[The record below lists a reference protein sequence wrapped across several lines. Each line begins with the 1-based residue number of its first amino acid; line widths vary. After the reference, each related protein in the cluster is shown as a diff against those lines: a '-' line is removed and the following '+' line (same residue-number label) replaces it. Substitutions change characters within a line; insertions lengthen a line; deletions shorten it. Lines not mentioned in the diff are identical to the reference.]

1 MCGGSE
7 TAATVEET
15 TTTLS
20 EETTTTL
27 SEETTTTTSTTTT
40 LPKINFNYKTIFSEE
55 DSFMEQYSW
64 INEWV
69 PSEVDDSCVSNS
81 YLNQSTVTPA
91 AKRNLEIIF
100 NKDFESIDN
109 DDILN
114 LKILS
119 FFDGYELAGSLSFK
133 NSPTNDIESYDG
145 LEYLTCLQYLDLY
158 DQNLGRDLRF
168 LSNLTNLRY
177 LDLLSTDMPRI
188 EVLYPLNNL
197 ETLILPAAFREL
209 DKLVN
214 IPSLKKIAA
223 GYSLTCQEDVFSKME
238 NLEVVLLNGSDIQS
252 QKNLPTR
259 EDSFSINK
267 SPSGEHIELIVP
279 GGPNAFMPDFDAY
292 NLSGIHSREYMMNVM
307 ENIYDVVDDNY
318 EAVIFV
324 GNQLESS
331 VGYNGQ
337 ASYISNDEPG
347 LGTPIWSASSCF
359 GSNGKLRGYV
369 SFPSTSALYSVT
381 SDDYGTYGSGP
392 LLHEI
397 MHLWGGADIIPYFQI
412 QNGLYGAGHWGYSS
426 GGVLGG
432 FNPDSLNQIE
442 DNVYQVSWF
451 GTVGNDLT
459 WNMGNAEKYIMG
471 ILPSED
477 FEDIISFVDMIE
489 VDDLCENYIEDW
501 YNDFSTCLK
510 PGKVLTYTLND
521 ITDIYGDR
529 AYIGSRNIDAL
540 VVYVSEESVTDA
552 EWSILDEK
560 LNWYT
565 AGKTI
570 DDGFQ
575 NIYEASDGL
584 LNLSFPKP

>member
-15 TTTLS
+15 PTTLS

-397 MHLWGGADIIPYFQI
+397 MHLWGGADLIPYFQI

>member
-1 MCGGSE
+1 
-7 TAATVEET
+7 
-15 TTTLS
+15 
-20 EETTTTL
+20 
-27 SEETTTTTSTTTT
+27 
-40 LPKINFNYKTIFSEE
+40 
-55 DSFMEQYSW
+55 
-64 INEWV
+64 
-69 PSEVDDSCVSNS
+69 
-81 YLNQSTVTPA
+81 
-91 AKRNLEIIF
+91 
-100 NKDFESIDN
+100 
-109 DDILN
+109 
-114 LKILS
+114 
-119 FFDGYELAGSLSFK
+119 
-133 NSPTNDIESYDG
+133 
-145 LEYLTCLQYLDLY
+145 
-158 DQNLGRDLRF
+158 
-168 LSNLTNLRY
+168 
-177 LDLLSTDMPRI
+177 
-188 EVLYPLNNL
+188 
-197 ETLILPAAFREL
+197 
-209 DKLVN
+209 
-214 IPSLKKIAA
+214 
-223 GYSLTCQEDVFSKME
+223 
-238 NLEVVLLNGSDIQS
+238 
-252 QKNLPTR
+252 
-259 EDSFSINK
+259 
-267 SPSGEHIELIVP
+267 
-279 GGPNAFMPDFDAY
+279 
-292 NLSGIHSREYMMNVM
+292 MNVM

-397 MHLWGGADIIPYFQI
+397 MHLWGGADLIPYFQI

-501 YNDFSTCLK
+501 YNDLSTCLK

-529 AYIGSRNIDAL
+529 AYIGSRNIDTL

-584 LNLSFPKP
+584 LKLSFPKP